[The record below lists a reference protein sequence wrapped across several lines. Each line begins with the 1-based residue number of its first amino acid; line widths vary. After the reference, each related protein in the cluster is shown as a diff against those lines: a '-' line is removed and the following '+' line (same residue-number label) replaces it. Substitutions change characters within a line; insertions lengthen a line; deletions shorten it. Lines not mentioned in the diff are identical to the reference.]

1 MKKSAS
7 PPPRSRSS
15 AKSAPHNSPS
25 AAFASGLS
33 LYVFFSA
40 FPPFVQVCSLVIP
53 NELLLPSP
61 QGFVHA
67 SPTFTPTVNP
77 DDVSTATNP
86 PDTAFLPSLPLSTL
100 RVSSPEVAHAFHLP
114 FTAMTAPSRLRAHLF
129 RGGQPYWA
137 VGVADLVRRFGVGP
151 AGTGRDAAAAE
162 TTKEA
167 EAEATVGGADLPDE
181 VGAGRGGLE
190 VWGLTGWY
198 LSLLMRALSPIAM

>member
-1 MKKSAS
+1 MK
-7 PPPRSRSS
+7 
-15 AKSAPHNSPS
+15 
-25 AAFASGLS
+25 
-33 LYVFFSA
+33 
-40 FPPFVQVCSLVIP
+40 
-53 NELLLPSP
+53 
-61 QGFVHA
+61 
-67 SPTFTPTVNP
+67 P
-77 DDVSTATNP
+77 DDVSAAISP
-86 PDTAFLPSLPLSTL
+86 SDTAFLPSLPLSTL